1 MRTNLCLSLGTL
13 SFALAGAL
21 LPSAAFAQ
29 TTTTTTTT
37 AQPAAPAPVAPAPT
51 PVIINQNQNQAAP
64 APTVPAP
71 ESYTPAPAEPAGGEP
86 QYEEVSEAYNAPM
99 FTSGALVF
107 AASYGASAIVAS
119 QDSSRGNNRLF
130 VPVLGPWLA
139 LGDRG
144 SCDVTKSSCDHETTA
159 KVLLVADGI
168 FQAAGIIGM
177 LDAVIQPG
185 THRVATRTA
194 KRDEKKVHVTPTM
207 TNGSPGLAALGR
219 F

>member
-1 MRTNLCLSLGTL
+1 MRTNLRLSLGTL
-13 SFALAGAL
+13 SLALAGAL
-21 LPSAAFAQ
+21 AVFPTLASAQ

-37 AQPAAPAPVAPAPT
+37 AP
-51 PVIINQNQNQAAP
+51 
-64 APTVPAP
+64 
-71 ESYTPAPAEPAGGEP
+71 PAPAVPPPEAYAPAAGP
-86 QYEEVSEAYNAPM
+86 QYDEVTESYNAPM

-168 FQAAGIIGM
+168 FQAAGVIGM
-177 LDAVIQPG
+177 LDALLQPT
-185 THRVATRTA
+185 THRVVASTA
-194 KRDEKKVHVTPTM
+194 RRDAKKVHVTPTM
-207 TNGSPGLAALGR
+207 TNGNPGFAALGR